1 MNDSTQ
7 DFDNKVVIVTGGG
20 SGIGKA
26 TALLFATRGA
36 KVAICDMAEAA
47 CLEAVRE
54 IKAKGAE
61 AIFIKTD
68 VTRFDDCRQM
78 TAQTVAHFGKLD
90 VAVNNAGITGASGLT
105 GACSPDEWHKVI
117 DVNLIGVFNCM
128 ANELAALQ
136 VQGGAIVNMSSI
148 LGLIGAPGASAYSAA
163 KHGVIGLTKSCAL
176 EYARYNI
183 RVNAVCPGFT
193 DTSMVQSSNTDRVLE
208 RVNRQPMKRL
218 ATADEVAEMVL
229 WLSSARAS
237 FVTGG
242 AFTVDGGATAG

>member
-1 MNDSTQ
+1 MNDSPQ

-47 CLEAVRE
+47 GLETVRE

-68 VTRFDDCRQM
+68 VTRFDDCLQM

-90 VAVNNAGITGASGLT
+90 VAVN
-105 GACSPDEWHKVI
+105 EWRKVI